1 MPESRVRM
9 TGGAPSTIVGSIDL
23 GAESGRVARVRFD
36 GERLGLEIV
45 HRFTHTPRDVEG
57 VLRWN
62 MASLDTGIK
71 QGLAALAQG
80 ETNIAS
86 VGVDAWGVDYGL
98 IDASGDLVDEPTCYR
113 DPRQVVTFDRALD
126 IVGSQRLYHATG
138 VQLHPINTVFALMS
152 DAETMPGRLD
162 RAANLLMLPDVFHH
176 VLSGTRVT
184 EYSAVSTTG
193 CYDMA
198 RGGWATDLLDELGV
212 PTHLL
217 PEVVQ
222 PGTDVGAL
230 LPEFA
235 TGRLATTRVIMP
247 PGHDT
252 ASAVVG
258 TPLAHADG
266 LYISSGTW
274 SLVGLEVPRPVIS
287 DETEAKNITNEG
299 GYAGTIRLLRNVAG
313 LWLLQASRR
322 VWALEGRSYSYPEL
336 VSMAAQADALRSIVN
351 PDAPEFLDGRDA
363 PARIQAYCASTGT
376 TVPQTPGE
384 IVRCAL
390 DSLALSYRAVLE
402 DLRAVTGLAVPS
414 INIVGGGSN
423 NALLSQ
429 LTADATGLP
438 VHCGPVE
445 ATALGNAATQLVA
458 LGELADLADIRRVI
472 ATTSDITSYAPN
484 PRAGGWDDA
493 YAHFTN
499 LLQRVRN
506 PHDVARNS

>member
-1 MPESRVRM
+1 M
-9 TGGAPSTIVGSIDL
+9 TGPARTVVGAIDL
-23 GAESGRVARVRFD
+23 GAESGRVASVAFD
-36 GERLGLEIV
+36 GERLELEIA
-45 HRFTHTPRDVEG
+45 HRFTHTPRDVQG

-62 MASLDTGIK
+62 MDTLEGGIQ
-71 QGLAALAQG
+71 QGLAALAEG
-80 ETNIAS
+80 ETKVAS

-98 IDASGDLVDEPTCYR
+98 IGASGELVDEPTCYR
-113 DPRQVVTFDRALD
+113 DPRQVIAYERARD

-152 DAETMPGRLD
+152 DAQTMPQRLD

-176 VLSGTRVT
+176 LLSGSRVT

-198 RGGWATDLLDELGV
+198 SAAWATDLLDELGV
-212 PTHLL
+212 PIHFL

-222 PGTDVGAL
+222 PGTDVGRL
-230 LPEFA
+230 LPVFA
-235 TGRLATTRVIMP
+235 TSRLATARVIMP

-258 TPLAHADG
+258 TPLAHPNG

-287 DETEAKNITNEG
+287 EETQAKNITNEG
-299 GYAGTIRLLRNVAG
+299 GYGGTIRLLRNVAG
-313 LWLLQASRR
+313 LWLLQACRR
-322 VWALEGRSYSYPEL
+322 VWADEGRTYSYPEL
-336 VSMAAQADALRSIVN
+336 VSMAVQADALRSIVN

-376 TVPQTPGE
+376 TVPETPGE

-390 DSLALSYRAVLE
+390 DSLALSYRGVLD
-402 DLRAVTGLAVPS
+402 DLRAVTGLTVPS

-438 VHCGPVE
+438 VYCGPVE

-458 LGELADLADIRRVI
+458 LGEMADLGDIRRVI
-472 ATTSDITSYAPN
+472 ATTTDMTSYVPN
-484 PRAGGWDDA
+484 TRAERWDDA
-493 YAHFTN
+493 YAHFTH
-499 LLQRVRN
+499 LLQRDRN
-506 PHDVARNS
+506 RHDVARNS

>member
-1 MPESRVRM
+1 M
-9 TGGAPSTIVGSIDL
+9 TEGAPRTTVGAIDL
-23 GAESGRVARVRFD
+23 GAESGRVASVAFD
-36 GERLGLEIV
+36 GERLELEIV
-45 HRFTHTPRDVEG
+45 HRFTHTPRDVAG
-57 VLRWN
+57 VLRWD
-62 MASLDTGIK
+62 MATLDGGIK

-80 ETNIAS
+80 DTNVAS

-98 IDASGDLVDEPTCYR
+98 VDANGDLVDEPTCYR
-113 DPRQVVTFDRALD
+113 DPRQVVAYKSALD
-126 IVGSQRLYHATG
+126 LVGAQRLYHATG
-138 VQLHPINTVFALMS
+138 AQLIPINTVFALMS
-152 DAETMPGRLD
+152 DAQTMPQRLD
-162 RAANLLMLPDVFHH
+162 RAENLLMLPDVFHH
-176 VLSGTRVT
+176 LLSGSQVT

-198 RGGWATDLLDELGV
+198 AGAWATDLLDELGV
-212 PTHLL
+212 PTHFL

-222 PGTDVGAL
+222 PGTDVGPL

-235 TGRLATTRVIMP
+235 TGHLATARVIMP

-258 TPLAHADG
+258 TPLANPDG

-274 SLVGLEVPRPVIS
+274 SLVGLEVLRPVIT

-313 LWLLQASRR
+313 LWLLQACRR
-322 VWALEGRSYSYPEL
+322 IWAAQGRSYSYPEL
-336 VSMAAQADALRSIVN
+336 VAMAVQSEGLRSIVN
-351 PDAPEFLDGRDA
+351 PDAPAFLDGRDA

-376 TVPQTPGE
+376 TVPQTVGE

-390 DSLALSYRAVLE
+390 DSLALSYRAVLD

-423 NALLSQ
+423 NTLLSQ

-438 VHCGPVE
+438 VYCGPVE
-445 ATALGNAATQLVA
+445 ATALGNAAAQLVA
-458 LGELADLADIRRVI
+458 LGELADLSDIRRVI
-472 ATTSDITSYAPN
+472 ATTTNMTSYAPN
-484 PRAGGWDDA
+484 PRADGWDDA
-493 YAHFTN
+493 YAHFDK
-499 LLQRVRN
+499 LLERDRN
-506 PHDVARNS
+506 RHDVARN

>member
-1 MPESRVRM
+1 M
-9 TGGAPSTIVGSIDL
+9 TGGAARTTVGAIDL
-23 GAESGRVARVRFD
+23 GAESGRVASVRFD
-36 GERLGLEIV
+36 GESLDLEIV
-45 HRFTHTPRDVEG
+45 HRFTHTPRHVDG

-62 MASLDTGIK
+62 MATLDGGIR
-71 QGLAALAQG
+71 QGLAAVAQG
-80 ETNIAS
+80 ETNVAS

-98 IDASGDLVDEPTCYR
+98 VDATGDLIDEPTCYR
-113 DPRQVVTFDRALD
+113 DPRQVVAYERALD
-126 IVGSQRLYHATG
+126 IVGAQRLYHATG

-152 DAETMPGRLD
+152 DAHTMPQRLHQATD
-162 RAANLLMLPDVFHH
+162 LLMLPDVFHH
-176 VLSGTRVT
+176 LLSGSRVT

-198 RGGWATDLLDELGV
+198 HGAWATDLLDELGV

-222 PGTDVGAL
+222 PGTDVGPL
-230 LPEFA
+230 LREFA
-235 TGRLATTRVIMP
+235 TGRLASARVIMP

-258 TPLAHADG
+258 TPLAHTDG

-287 DETEAKNITNEG
+287 DETEANNITNEG

-313 LWLLQASRR
+313 LWLLQSCRR
-322 VWALEGRSYSYPEL
+322 VWAAEGRTYSYPEL
-336 VSMAAQADALRSIVN
+336 VSMAGDADGLRSIVN

-376 TVPQTPGE
+376 TVPETPGE

-390 DSLALSYRAVLE
+390 DSLALSYRAVLD

-423 NALLSQ
+423 NTLLSQ
-429 LTADATGLP
+429 LTADATGLW
-438 VHCGPVE
+438 VYCGPVE

-458 LGELADLADIRRVI
+458 LGELADLSDIRRVI
-472 ATTSDITSYAPN
+472 AATTDMTSYAPN
-484 PRAGGWDDA
+484 PRADGWDDA
-493 YAHFTN
+493 YTHFTH
-499 LLQRVRN
+499 LLRRDRN
-506 PHDVARNS
+506 RHDLAQNS